1 MHSSSN
7 VAPTLRLR
15 SKLAPSPANLH
26 LSPDNMP
33 TPPPNLQKSPHK
45 APYPVLR
52 WFGHSS
58 MPSSPNSQPPSP
70 SSDPVE
76 NLLDAL
82 TSPLPALSA
91 PTLKRPPR
99 AVPPNMPLSDS
110 TFFFRGLSRVT
121 LPTTS
126 LSNLIPATRPFDPSD
141 DSQSPGAPIYLQHSP
156 PEHSSL
162 DALRSLR
169 NRQSA
174 SSARLSRSTS
184 LASLPTLPTL
194 FSTSATPSWWRVQND
209 NKEDIDRL
217 LSDEDQAPTVEE
229 ERSRIHKKCAWYS
242 ATFAVFLPCHVDLS
256 PKHPI
261 VFCHGLLG
269 FDSVT
274 IGPAIAPLE
283 VTHWRGIKEVLQANG
298 TEVLMTRVPATSS
311 PIQRAK
317 VLEQKI
323 EGVYP
328 GRSVHLLG
336 TSLPSYS
343 TKAILTFIKVIVW

>member
-7 VAPTLRLR
+7 VAR
-15 SKLAPSPANLH
+15 H
-26 LSPDNMP
+26 LSPHNMP
-33 TPPPNLQKSPHK
+33 TPPPNLHKSPHR
-45 APYPVLR
+45 ASHPVLR
-52 WFGHSS
+52 WFGHTNPSHSS
-58 MPSSPNSQPPSP
+58 MPSPSDSQPPSP

-82 TSPLPALSA
+82 TSPLPALST

-99 AVPPNMPLSDS
+99 TVPPNMPLWSS
-110 TFFFRGLSRVT
+110 PSHLLGLSRVT
-121 LPTTS
+121 LPTAS
-126 LSNLIPATRPFDPSD
+126 LSNLIPVTRPFDPSD

-156 PEHSSL
+156 PERSSL

-184 LASLPTLPTL
+184 LASLPSLPSL
-194 FSTSATPSWWRVQND
+194 FSTSATPSWWRFQND
-209 NKEDIDRL
+209 NKEDIDQL
-217 LSDEDQAPTVEE
+217 LSEEDRAPTVEE
-229 ERSRIHKKCAWYS
+229 ERSRIRKKCAWHS
-242 ATFAVFLPCHVDLS
+242 IPLPSVSSHLVRLDLS

-298 TEVLMTRVPATSS
+298 TEVLVTRVPATSS

-323 EGVYP
+323 EETYP

-336 TSLPSYS
+336 TSLPSHS
-343 TKAILTFIKVIVW
+343 SHALTFIKGIVW

>member
-7 VAPTLRLR
+7 VAHTSPRL
-15 SKLAPSPANLH
+15 SH

-45 APYPVLR
+45 APHPVLR
-52 WFGHSS
+52 WFGSV
-58 MPSSPNSQPPSP
+58 PSPSDSQPPSP

-99 AVPPNMPLSDS
+99 AVPPNMPLWSS
-110 TFFFRGLSRVT
+110 PSYLLGLSRVT
-121 LPTTS
+121 LPTAS

-156 PEHSSL
+156 PERSSL

-169 NRQSA
+169 NRRSA
-174 SSARLSRSTS
+174 SSAHLSRSTS
-184 LASLPTLPTL
+184 LASLPSLPSL
-194 FSTSATPSWWRVQND
+194 FLTTATPSWWRFQND

-217 LSDEDQAPTVEE
+217 LSEEDRAPTVEE

-242 ATFAVFLPCHVDLS
+242 VTLGVFLPC
-256 PKHPI
+256 PRR
-261 VFCHGLLG
+261 
-269 FDSVT
+269 SVT
-274 IGPAIAPLE
+274 Q
-283 VTHWRGIKEVLQANG
+283 TSDRVL
-298 TEVLMTRVPATSS
+298 S
-311 PIQRAK
+311 
-317 VLEQKI
+317 
-323 EGVYP
+323 
-328 GRSVHLLG
+328 RSARL
-336 TSLPSYS
+336 
-343 TKAILTFIKVIVW
+343 